1 MTVLQFSFDESELI
15 LTAGEEAHIKIFTL
29 PVPTTPSKSGDEKVF
44 KFKGKPVALT
54 HSHAAT
60 GVQSLPN
67 GRILFTQSSLTSP
80 NEVFIIRGLDSK
92 YRSTLVYQQVSNF
105 SGESLKSKNLDE
117 GESFWFN
124 GAEGIRVH
132 GWALK
137 PKGLEEGR
145 EERVP
150 SRSAHSR
157 GSPGCLGGPVVDEM
171 ESQWSVNLI
180 FTNLLARFT
189 SLTPRLRI
197 YVNYSVFAQQGYFVV
212 AYKPNRFHDV
222 WPRYVQKFAI
232 FSRPRLVH
240 SFWLD

>member
-1 MTVLQFSFDESELI
+1 MTILQFSFDESELI

-137 PKGLEEGR
+137 PKGWKKGVKRKSSQSFCSFTGVPRVLGR
-145 EERVP
+145 
-150 SRSAHSR
+150 
-157 GSPGCLGGPVVDEM
+157 
-171 ESQWSVNLI
+171 
-180 FTNLLARFT
+180 T
-189 SLTPRLRI
+189 SGRRDGIPM
-197 YVNYSVFAQQGYFVV
+197 VS
-212 AYKPNRFHDV
+212 KPNLHEP
-222 WPRYVQKFAI
+222 PRK
-232 FSRPRLVH
+232 VH
-240 SFWLD
+240 VANPPSSHLC

>member
-137 PKGLEEGR
+137 PKGWKKGVKKEFPVVLLI
-145 EERVP
+145 
-150 SRSAHSR
+150 H
-157 GSPGCLGGPVVDEM
+157 GGPQGAWED
-171 ESQWSVNLI
+171 QWSTRWN
-180 FTNLLARFT
+180 
-189 SLTPRLRI
+189 
-197 YVNYSVFAQQGYFVV
+197 
-212 AYKPNRFHDV
+212 PNG
-222 WPRYVQKFAI
+222 Q
-232 FSRPRLVH
+232 
-240 SFWLD
+240 